1 MMPVVSRARQA
12 TGQKQLRRSFARSFL
27 ISAPTSASGVI
38 VIPSGI
44 TSGRGSG
51 RDQCGREDRRSHP
64 LYLHHAVR
72 SLRVLRNDDDQ
83 AGRPGGECA
92 RIGHSV
98 AELRYA
104 GPGLHR
110 HGGVEFGEKLPMLAT
125 AAGLAATV
133 PAGAIGGVGGGAPAG
148 SACPSWAVAGG
159 RGASM
164 AVWLLRRAGSRLP
177 GAYRTQVCYGIGA
190 LLIRR
195 KQTARWA
202 EVIDSAQ

>member
-133 PAGAIGGVGGGAPAG
+133 PAGAIGGGGRRCACWVGLPQLGRGQGAG
-148 SACPSWAVAGG
+148 RIHGCLAVASGG
-159 RGASM
+159 QSLARR
-164 AVWLLRRAGSRLP
+164 LPRAGF
-177 GAYRTQVCYGIGA
+177 A
-190 LLIRR
+190 
-195 KQTARWA
+195 TA
-202 EVIDSAQ
+202 